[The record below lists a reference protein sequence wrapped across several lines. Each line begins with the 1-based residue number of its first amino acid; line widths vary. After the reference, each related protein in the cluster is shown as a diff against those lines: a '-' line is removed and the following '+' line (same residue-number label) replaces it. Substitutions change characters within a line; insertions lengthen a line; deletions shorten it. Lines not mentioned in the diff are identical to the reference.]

1 MTNSSENF
9 MKIAKI
15 TIGLILL
22 TSLFAAAAFA
32 QAAAA
37 QPKTDT
43 LLNGLKVL
51 MWPDNSASKIEIR
64 VRVHSGAA
72 FDPQGREGVMK
83 LLTENLF
90 PNDAARDYFRE
101 DLDGSLEL
109 RTTYDYIEVN
119 ATGRSDALLQMLETL
134 SAAIENPVIDK
145 EITAKLKTSL
155 LEQLKKYEGDP
166 AYVAD
171 RAIAKRLFGTFP
183 YGRPVFGTPE
193 SVQKIDFADL
203 IDAKER
209 FLTADNATVT
219 IKGNFDRSYGFK
231 AARRLFGAWL
241 KADKRV
247 PSTFKQPD
255 DPAAGIQM
263 VASPR
268 TDESEIRFAVRG
280 VSRNT
285 ADTAAAEVFAN
296 VLTDRLKSRVPS
308 EHAND
313 VVVRSEEHTLPGI
326 FIVSFHIKRGAD
338 DEKKLNATEI
348 VGAALAGAVTDAEFA
363 AARSR
368 FAADWS
374 KRSLTTFW
382 LDADT
387 YGTKVDDD
395 MKAADSVTLAQ
406 VNAFAEKVRRSPMAS
421 VLVNTPPPAN

>member
-1 MTNSSENF
+1 MTNSSYNL
-9 MKIAKI
+9 MKIAKLS
-15 TIGLILL
+15 IGLLMLSVLL
-22 TSLFAAAAFA
+22 AAAVTA
-32 QAAAA
+32 QTVTS
-37 QPKTDT
+37 QPKTDN

-51 MWPDNSASKIEIR
+51 MWPDRSADKIEIR
-64 VRVHSGAA
+64 IRVHSGAA

-134 SAAIENPVIDK
+134 SSALENPVIDK
-145 EITAKLKTSL
+145 ETTAKLKTSL
-155 LEQLKKYEGDP
+155 LDQLKKYESDP

-183 YGRPVFGTPE
+183 YGRPVFGTTE
-193 SVQKIDFADL
+193 SVNKIDFADL

-219 IKGNFDRSYGFK
+219 LRGNFDRSFGFK
-231 AARRLFGAWL
+231 AVRRLFGAWL
-241 KADKRV
+241 KSDKRI

-263 VASPR
+263 VESPK
-268 TDESEIRFAVRG
+268 TDESEMRFAVRG

-285 ADTAAAEVFAN
+285 SDTAAARVFAN
-296 VLTDRLKSRVPS
+296 VLLERLKARVPA

-313 VVVRSEEHTLPGI
+313 VVVRSEERTLPGI
-326 FIVSFHIKRGAD
+326 FIIGFHIKRDPASD
-338 DEKKLNATEI
+338 KKLDAGEI
-348 VGAALAGAVTDAEFA
+348 VSGALTGAVTDAEFA

-368 FAADWS
+368 FAADWA

-395 MKAADSVTLAQ
+395 MKAADNVTLAQ
-406 VNAFAEKVRRSPMAS
+406 VNAFAEKVRKSPMAA
-421 VLVNTPPPAN
+421 VMVNTPPPTN